1 MRERESITDISQDAC
16 RAGIFYAVFRLT
28 AIAELY
34 GPKRALDWAQSLLDD
49 PELLTALARAG
60 DGSPPVA
67 A

>member
-1 MRERESITDISQDAC
+1 MNAHESITEINRDAC
-16 RAGIFYAVFRLT
+16 RAGIFHAAFRLT

-34 GPKRALDWAQSLLDD
+34 GPKRAVDWAQSLLDD

-60 DGSPPVA
+60 DDSPPVA